1 MTIFCIKLIYFFGK
15 GKMKNKWNVI
25 LNVVALMC
33 FALLAVSCADTKA
46 LLQTTSNAQGG
57 ELLGSAKNNR
67 PEHLKISEIP
77 DRVRYVSI
85 DDDDMVEAEAIL
97 NARLTK
103 KEEAEF
109 VPDLLVFPGLMNT
122 MIERVDTVGLGGKK
136 MKIQG
141 NFRDGQK
148 IFFGSVY
155 QQENAKSYIWE
166 AFLQVIGT
174 DSIKIRTLKSEE
186 LSLWW
191 VYIPFDIME
200 PIFMVNDRYIIGMN
214 KDNEIFVMDD
224 ISNYTFSGMVSDA
237 AVQSSVKLESIT
249 LLNTDDIIKRNFAVE
264 ELGNIVMKI
273 DTIVS
278 SNINRPNI
286 NGRLKVIVKIKN
298 NDDPELIFSGDID
311 ALGVNINEIENAIR
325 IKKYRS
331 KTDDI
336 TFMLNFQK

>member
-1 MTIFCIKLIYFFGK
+1 
-15 GKMKNKWNVI
+15 MKNKWNVI

-33 FALLAVSCADTKA
+33 FALFVVSCADTKA

-57 ELLGSAKNNR
+57 ELLGSAENIR
-67 PEHLKISEIP
+67 PDHLKINEIP
-77 DRVRYVSI
+77 DRVRYISI
-85 DDDDMVEAEAIL
+85 DDDDMVMAEAIL
-97 NARLTK
+97 NARLTR

-200 PIFMVNDRYIIGMN
+200 PIFMVNNRYIIGMN
-214 KDNEIFVMDD
+214 ENDKIYVMDD
-224 ISNYTFSGMVSDA
+224 LSQYTFSGMVSDTSD
-237 AVQSSVKLESIT
+237 QRLVKLESIT
-249 LLNTDDIIKRNFAVE
+249 LLNTNDIIERNFTVE
-264 ELGNIVMKI
+264 ELANIVTKI

-278 SNINRPNI
+278 SNINKPNI
-286 NGRLKVIVKIKN
+286 NGELAIAVKIKN
-298 NDDPELIFSGDID
+298 DDDPELIFSGDID
-311 ALGVNINEIENAIR
+311 ALGVNTKEIENAIR
-325 IKKYRS
+325 IKKYKS
-331 KTDDI
+331 KTDVVGFI
-336 TFMLNFQK
+336 LNYQK

>member
-1 MTIFCIKLIYFFGK
+1 
-15 GKMKNKWNVI
+15 
-25 LNVVALMC
+25 
-33 FALLAVSCADTKA
+33 
-46 LLQTTSNAQGG
+46 
-57 ELLGSAKNNR
+57 
-67 PEHLKISEIP
+67 
-77 DRVRYVSI
+77 
-85 DDDDMVEAEAIL
+85 
-97 NARLTK
+97 
-103 KEEAEF
+103 
-109 VPDLLVFPGLMNT
+109 
-122 MIERVDTVGLGGKK
+122 
-136 MKIQG
+136 
-141 NFRDGQK
+141 
-148 IFFGSVY
+148 
-155 QQENAKSYIWE
+155 
-166 AFLQVIGT
+166 
-174 DSIKIRTLKSEE
+174 
-186 LSLWW
+186 
-191 VYIPFDIME
+191 
-200 PIFMVNDRYIIGMN
+200 MN

-298 NDDPELIFSGDID
+298 DDDPELIFSGDID

-336 TFMLNFQK
+336 TFMLNYQK